1 MYAHRGWA
9 SSVIF
14 SHLAK
19 SGAPLKVLYRPGSDV
34 SMLPESVET
43 VEIDLADEDQ
53 VVQAL
58 ENVDIL
64 LCVSS
69 PARSFLSRLPC
80 FLSRPPDASFHLT
93 PCMCRSLVGHSGV
106 DSQKYLLAA
115 LPRTNVQLFVPSD
128 LAARYDPFCTAN
140 IPVNQRKAEIES
152 EAKEKG
158 IKTSVVLVGNI
169 AEFALNTPCVALLF
183 FVPSTFASL
192 RLGRPSF
199 LRSLTLGS

>member
-1 MYAHRGWA
+1 
-9 SSVIF
+9 
-14 SHLAK
+14 
-19 SGAPLKVLYRPGSDV
+19 
-34 SMLPESVET
+34 MLPESVET
-43 VEIDLADEDQ
+43 VEVDLADEDK

-69 PARSFLSRLPC
+69 PDRLFQTLPC
-80 FLSRPPDASFHLT
+80 YLSRPPDTSFLLT
-93 PCMCRSLVGHSGV
+93 PFICRSLVGHSGV

-140 IPVNQRKAEIES
+140 IPVNHRKAEIER

-158 IKTSVVLVGNI
+158 IKTSVVLVGNF
-169 AEFALNTPCVALLF
+169 AEFALNTPCVAL
-183 FVPSTFASL
+183 
-192 RLGRPSF
+192 F
-199 LRSLTLGS
+199 LLPPPTLACL